1 MPSTR
6 HSYATLTAVIACVL
20 VFCCFLFWQNRQK
33 KNKMAQQYAEL
44 SAPGAAQEMAPE
56 QQKALLELLSRNKD
70 DASPENLLSFRGV
83 PYIMFTR
90 SSPPCP
96 VCDESTE
103 TFCLFPDGR
112 VLIIS
117 QDQDGLDDYSLSVS
131 RDEHGKATDGVYFHK
146 LFWVGSWGWE
156 GVRPRRLVIRLE
168 DQERFNGS
176 LHADS
181 AGVPTL
187 EENVPPEIED
197 DPEIVH
203 PTHQYRAQHISPE
216 TEKLCQTVA
225 PLLDAPEIYLP
236 LEHATLAIQAMAE
249 KLHVEEDFLTLCLIL
264 DGDYPPGLYVFREDK
279 PDVLY
284 RLTRQETKTKVEELS
299 HSSRQPVSTPFLL
312 DADFS
317 RLNAV
322 VQDMEQA
329 LHGLPA
335 PDRGNTYNIGIKVFD
350 QNTVEI
356 TAMDC
361 LESMSGS
368 VTTYMFQRMDGRWKL
383 IGKSEM
389 DC

>member
-44 SAPGAAQEMAPE
+44 SAPGAAQEITPE
-56 QQKALLELLSRNKD
+56 QQKALLELLSRNKED
-70 DASPENLLSFRGV
+70 ISPENLLSFRGV

-96 VCDESTE
+96 VSDELTE

-117 QDQDGLDDYSLSVS
+117 HDQDGLDDYSLSVS
-131 RDEHGKATDGVYFHK
+131 RDEYGKATDGVYFHK
-146 LFWVGSWGWE
+146 FFWVGSWGWE
-156 GVRPRRLVIRLE
+156 GVRPRRLVIRVE
-168 DQERFNGS
+168 NQESFNGS
-176 LHADS
+176 LRADS

-187 EENVPPEIED
+187 EEIVPPEIKD
-197 DPEIVH
+197 DPEIVYPPH
-203 PTHQYRAQHISPE
+203 HYRAQHIPPE
-216 TEKLCQTVA
+216 TEKLCQTVSL
-225 PLLDAPEIYLP
+225 LLDAPEIYLP
-236 LEHATLAIQAMAE
+236 LEHATAALQAMAE
-249 KLHVEEDFLTLCLIL
+249 KLHVEEDFLTLCRIL
-264 DGDYPPGLYVFREDK
+264 DGDYPPGLYVFREGK

-299 HSSRQPVSTPFLL
+299 RSSRQPVSTPFLL
-312 DADFS
+312 DADFA

-322 VQDMEQA
+322 VQHMEQA
-329 LHGLPA
+329 LYGLPA
-335 PDRGNTYNIGIKVFD
+335 PDRGNTYNTDIRVLD

-356 TAMDC
+356 TARDDLRDMC
-361 LESMSGS
+361 GS
-368 VTTYMFQRMDGRWKL
+368 ETTYTFQRRDGRWKL
-383 IGKSEM
+383 IDKSEM
-389 DC
+389 DS